1 MAKTRKLRRIG
12 GALIGQGTYGC
23 VFRPALPCRGNTRN
37 RPGQISKLMDA
48 SDAEEELKQRD
59 LFRSVDPT
67 QKYFLYPFEIC
78 DPKLPFDKKNRV
90 NDCSVPMTVRK
101 ILQSLD
107 GGESIQNINVDRA
120 DYPALFQSI
129 SNLFEGLEK
138 AHAKD
143 IVHNDIK
150 PDNIV
155 VTKTADGKFNSRFI
169 DFGISFK
176 WDDLDALSKNK
187 KTPFARNDKGHS
199 VFDLQYLYW
208 SIEVHFTNPH
218 PVDKK
223 KLIYDFYK
231 KTIERFKNIPYRMFY
246 KKVPGA
252 EREKAVIDVDY
263 LTWLEGKLESL
274 TPIQKY
280 KYIFEKGD
288 VYSLGR
294 TLSQIFYDRFGM
306 RDEGMSEPHIQ
317 TDFNPL
323 KLKATQSVHFA
334 NDVATPYYLLVRG
347 MMNPDIRARLTM
359 KQAAKM
365 YNTKVLPAMK
375 DFFKSID

>member
-23 VFRPALPCRGNTRN
+23 VFRPALPCKKNTRN
-37 RPGQISKLMDA
+37 RPGQISKLMNA
-48 SDAEEELKQRD
+48 RDAEEELKQRD

-90 NDCSVPMTVRK
+90 NDCSVPITVRK

-107 GGESIQNINVDRA
+107 GGESIQNIDVDRA

-155 VTKTADGKFNSRFI
+155 VTKMPDGKFNSRFI

-176 WDDLDALSKNK
+176 WDDLDELSKNK
-187 KTPFARNDKGHS
+187 KTPFTRNEKGHS

-274 TPIQKY
+274 TPTQKY

-323 KLKATQSVHFA
+323 KLKATQSVRFA

-347 MMNPDIRARLTM
+347 MMNPDIRARLTI

-375 DFFKSID
+375 DFFKAMD